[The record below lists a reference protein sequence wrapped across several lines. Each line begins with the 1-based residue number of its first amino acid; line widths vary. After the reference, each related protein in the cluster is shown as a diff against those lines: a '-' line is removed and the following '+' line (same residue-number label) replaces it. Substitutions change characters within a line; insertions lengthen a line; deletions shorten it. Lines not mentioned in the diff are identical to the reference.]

1 VANSRTHPTEHLL
14 LAHARQPAAAAAAG
28 GGNVRG
34 KDVSPIDRLFGA
46 CQALGL
52 RRDRSI
58 AAAQDMTRLSDR
70 EPTLYH
76 KIMKMLALSSFVEIR
91 NLQSDYRA
99 HACTHVRRFWTLR

>member
-1 VANSRTHPTEHLL
+1 MANSRTHPTEHLL

-46 CQALGL
+46 CRALGL

-58 AAAQDMTRLSDR
+58 TAAQDMTRLSDR

-99 HACTHVRRFWTLR
+99 HACTHVRFWTLR